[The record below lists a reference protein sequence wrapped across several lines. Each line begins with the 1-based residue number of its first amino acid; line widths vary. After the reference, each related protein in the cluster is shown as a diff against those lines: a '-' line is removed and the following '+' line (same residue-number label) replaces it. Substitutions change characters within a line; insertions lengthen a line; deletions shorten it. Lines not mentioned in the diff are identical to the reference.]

1 MKAPNLSVYFN
12 RIRRS
17 RDGSVLLKNFGYLS
31 FLEMTTRLFPLIT
44 TPYLARV
51 LGVDVFGVLAIG
63 ASVVAYFQSFT
74 NYGFDYT
81 SVRNAARYR
90 NDIEKLSEIVSVTFF
105 SKLFLM
111 LLSIVLLALCVC
123 FIPFLKEYSLVIWC
137 TFLLIPGSIFNSD
150 WVFQALED
158 MKYITILS
166 ITAKSLFTI
175 LIFIF
180 IRTQNDYLWQPV
192 LTAIGALVPSICGLV
207 ILKKKFSVR
216 ISVPSFKSILA
227 ELKTGFSMFVTIF
240 LPTIYT
246 QLNTLL
252 LGAYNGKTATGIY
265 SGGTKFTTIAY
276 GMFQLISRTVY
287 PFFSRR
293 LDKHRFYV
301 AFSLFLSVIISIL
314 FFAFSRPIVLVFLGP
329 EFEDAIT
336 VLKILAFTPIA
347 MSLMNSYGINYLVLK
362 GKESL
367 MRNIVL
373 FVTLF
378 GVGIGIIGA
387 IYYSY
392 VGVAVASLVTQFIR
406 AFLTTYFAR
415 RTERETNDN
424 SIGQ

>member
-1 MKAPNLSVYFN
+1 MISRLSVYIN
-12 RIRRS
+12 RIRGS
-17 RDGSVLLKNFGYLS
+17 KDGSVLLKNFGYLS
-31 FLEMTTRLFPLIT
+31 FLEMATRFFPLIT

-63 ASVVAYFQSFT
+63 TSVVAYFQTFT

-90 NDIEKLSEIVSVTFF
+90 NDKDELSTIVSITLF
-105 SKLFLM
+105 SKFFLM
-111 LLSIVLLALCVC
+111 LISIALLALCIC
-123 FIPFLKEYSLVIWC
+123 FIPFLKDYSSVIWC
-137 TFLLIPGSIFNSD
+137 TFLIIPVSLFNTD

-158 MKYITILS
+158 MKYITITS
-166 ITAKSLFTI
+166 ITAKFLFTI

-192 LTAIGALVPSICGLV
+192 LTAVGALVPSIWGV
-207 ILKKKFSVR
+207 IILKKKYAVK
-216 ISVPSFKSILA
+216 IGVPSFKSILT
-227 ELKTGFSMFVTIF
+227 ELKTGFSMFVTVF
-240 LPTIYT
+240 LPTIYS

-276 GMFQLISRTVY
+276 GIFQLISRTAY

-293 LDKHRFYV
+293 MDKHRFYV
-301 AFSLFLSVIISIL
+301 ALSLLLSFIVSIL
-314 FFAFSRPIVLVFLGP
+314 FFVFARPIVMVFLGP
-329 EFEDAIT
+329 EFEEAIV
-336 VLKILAFTPIA
+336 VLKILAFTPVA
-347 MSLMNSYGINYLVLK
+347 MSLMNSYGINYLVLR

-367 MRNIVL
+367 MRNIVI
-373 FVTLF
+373 FVTVF
-378 GVGIGIIGA
+378 GIGIGVIGA

-406 AFLTTYFAR
+406 AFLATYFAR
-415 RTERETNDN
+415 RIERETHNN
-424 SIGQ
+424 HVG